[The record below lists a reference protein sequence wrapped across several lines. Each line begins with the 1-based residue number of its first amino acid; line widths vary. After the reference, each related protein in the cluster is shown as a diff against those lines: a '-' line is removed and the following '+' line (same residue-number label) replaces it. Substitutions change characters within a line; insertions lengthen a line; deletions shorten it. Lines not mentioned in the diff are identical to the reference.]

1 MGRHRDIVSDA
12 LMGHH
17 LISTLDQIHLRLR
30 AINYGDVERERLRA
44 YRPIVDRVI
53 DRIVAEDFERAFS
66 IHPSLKDSVA
76 PVANEVYSASSAHF
90 RLLFTGTLDEHYVA
104 SLENLCALERVA
116 KVGPRPRVSIAL
128 TLLTELA
135 LASRAH
141 MLLRPAL
148 ARRDFFVIE
157 RLLTY
162 DANTAITIAQQCEA
176 DDGQRRGGIL
186 DEAATALKSKIGL
199 IDASIAE
206 AVTQFGQ
213 SGEDTRRA
221 TAFIKLKVASLEQTS
236 LLVRERSAQTAAAT
250 EEMSASIAEIG
261 QRAHQSLSIANRAV
275 GDADEMNLATTRLRQ
290 VSDSIGAVVGM
301 IADIAAQT
309 NLLALNATIEAARAG
324 EAGRGFA
331 VVASEVKS
339 LATQTASAT
348 QDIAR
353 HIAELAGSAQACGGH
368 AAAIGSTI
376 GEMRLNSQA
385 ISDAVSQ
392 QGHVTSAI
400 AHDAAEVA
408 ASSEEAITAANEVN
422 QSLAE
427 TARTIDRANAAATG
441 IAMQVGAAEAAVST
455 ALNALRRASF

>member
-1 MGRHRDIVSDA
+1 MADRPALSTRDQ
-12 LMGHH
+12 MER
-17 LISTLDQIHLRLR
+17 RLR
-30 AINYGDVERERLRA
+30 AIGYGERQRQRLA
-44 YRPIVDRVI
+44 FYAAEVGRVI
-53 DRIVAEDFERAFS
+53 DAIVESDFERAVV
-66 IHPSLKDSVA
+66 INPQLRDDLE
-76 PVANEVYSASSAHF
+76 PVAAELYAAEKSHF
-90 RLLFTGTLDEHYVA
+90 RCMFAGDFGEAYAA
-104 SLENLCALERVA
+104 SAEALCHLELKAG
-116 KVGPRPRVSIAL
+116 VGARARVSIS
-128 TLLTELA
+128 LA
-135 LASRAH
+135 LMNHLSRK
-141 MLLRPAL
+141 
-148 ARRDFFVIE
+148 RRLSHFLKPGQLERDLFVIE
-157 RLLTY
+157 RILTF
-162 DANTAITIAQQCEA
+162 DANTAITIGYEIRN
-176 DDGQRRGGIL
+176 DDAQRRAGIL
-186 DEAATALKSKIGL
+186 DDAAAALKSKIGL

-206 AVTQFGQ
+206 AVTQFAQ
-213 SGEDTRRA
+213 SGDDTRRA
-221 TAFIKLKVASLEQTS
+221 TAFITLKVASLEQTS
-236 LLVRERSAQTAAAT
+236 WLVRERSAQTAAAT

-353 HIAELAGSAQACGGH
+353 HIAELAGSAEACGGH

-392 QGHVTSAI
+392 QGQVTSAI
-400 AHDAAEVA
+400 AHDASEVA

-427 TARTIDRANAAATG
+427 TARTIERANAAATG

-455 ALNALRRASF
+455 ALNALRRASL